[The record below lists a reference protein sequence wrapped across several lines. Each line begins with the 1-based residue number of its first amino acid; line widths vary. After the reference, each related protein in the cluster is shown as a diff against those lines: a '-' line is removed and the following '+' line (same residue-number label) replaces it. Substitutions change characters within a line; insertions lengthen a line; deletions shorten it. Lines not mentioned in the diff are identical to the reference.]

1 MKEFNLSKAIQ
12 HLSKDKI
19 LKNAIDSI
27 ILPKRNPSSDVYAG
41 LIRSIVSQQLSVK
54 AADTIHTRFL
64 ALFEDKYPHASMLV
78 DMEDSELR
86 SVGLSSQ
93 KSKYVKNVAI
103 FFQENDLFNKD
114 WSEETDE
121 QIITL
126 LTKIKGVGKWTV
138 EMILMFVLSREDVFP
153 VLDLGIQQG
162 IMQLYGIKGKKKEL
176 HAKMETVAK
185 SWKPYR
191 SIACLYL
198 WASKDMK

>member
-1 MKEFNLSKAIQ
+1 MKEFNFDVAVQ
-12 HLSKDKI
+12 HLSKDEI

-27 ILPKRNPSSDVYAG
+27 VLPKRNPSSDVYAG
-41 LIRSIVSQQLSVK
+41 LIKSIVSQQLSVK

-64 ALFEDKYPHASMLV
+64 ALFEDNYPQASLLV
-78 DMEDSELR
+78 GFEDIELR

-103 FFQENDLFNKD
+103 FFQENDLFDKD

-121 QIITL
+121 QIISL

-162 IMQLYGIKGKKKEL
+162 IKQLYGIEGEKKEL
-176 HAKMETVAK
+176 FAKMEAVAK

-198 WASKDMK
+198 WAVKDMK